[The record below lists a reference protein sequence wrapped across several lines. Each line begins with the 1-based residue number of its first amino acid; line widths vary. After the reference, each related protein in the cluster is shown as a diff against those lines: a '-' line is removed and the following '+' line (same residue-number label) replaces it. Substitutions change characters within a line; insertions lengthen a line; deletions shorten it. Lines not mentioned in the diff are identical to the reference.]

1 MTDSAEFKRNQLAD
15 LQAARRHNMPS
26 ILEGMSLKVAPEPEP
41 DSSVERP
48 ALRPCPGGCNKGMV
62 QGLLSKYEC
71 AVCDGTGFD
80 MSDPVAVVKALMAGV
95 NKLRKHTK
103 DVKRE
108 FREFRGMWTE
118 DELKARREML
128 HAEKHH
134 SRFD

>member
-1 MTDSAEFKRNQLAD
+1 MTDSAEFKRSQLAE
-15 LQAARRHNMPS
+15 LQAARRLNLPS
-26 ILEGMSLKVAPEPEP
+26 ILDGMSLEVAPEPDPSTEL
-41 DSSVERP
+41 P

-80 MSDPVAVVKALMAGV
+80 MSDPVTVVKALMVGV

-108 FREFRGMWTE
+108 FREFRWMWSE
-118 DELKARREML
+118 DEIKARRELL